1 MDGLRGWAASGLSA
15 IEPPMVEA
23 SAGDWQMRG
32 KHGFAKRVLVL
43 GGLLMGTAS
52 MALVPTAANA
62 RNFIGVD
69 LGPLSVGIGPNTPD
83 YVYVP
88 APAPVPSE
96 MTPPTSYSP
105 PPVGYQTPTTSYQA
119 PTSYQVPTT
128 NYPAPSSYQ
137 APTVSTQAPTTTT
150 MTTTTYYFTY
160 PSTTTY
166 YSYRPGY
173 YVAPT
178 ETATTYYGQ

>member
-1 MDGLRGWAASGLSA
+1 MDGLRGWAASGTSA

-23 SAGDWQMRG
+23 SAGDWQMKG
-32 KHGFAKRVLVL
+32 KHGFAKRALVL

-52 MALVPTAANA
+52 MALVPMAANA

-88 APAPVPSE
+88 APAPAPSE
-96 MTPPTSYSP
+96 VTPPANYSP
-105 PPVGYQTPTTSYQA
+105 PVVYQTPTTTYRAPSVIYQ
-119 PTSYQVPTT
+119 TPTT
-128 NYPAPSSYQ
+128 
-137 APTVSTQAPTTTT
+137 APTTTT
-150 MTTTTYYFTY
+150 TTSTYYYTY
-160 PSTTTY
+160 PSTTTTY

-173 YVAPT
+173 YGAPT